1 MSFTS
6 SPSTAVTRNRPV
18 KMSLVDFKQ
27 ELLVKTKSTLI
38 RETLENYIQSVPNHW
53 ELRNN
58 LQLLKYC
65 CNCVEAEIPDNS
77 NPDTAVDKKT
87 LVLDALDHVF
97 QYTDAER
104 QHASDNVDFLH
115 KHGAIKPPGLTKR
128 IGAWFYGTPASTAD
142 NSSLVSRDVKREQW
156 RHKKAIAD
164 GDAPI
169 YDSDGDKQADFVDDP
184 TVMGCVVRNAKTVVT
199 GAVRGAVGTAVAG
212 GGVLNPTSIAVGAVG
227 GGVIGGL
234 DSSRL
239 LGVKHTTDKS
249 TPAPRDQSKSAVPPR
264 TLPPPNR
271 TGASSAPLV
280 AEIKQLRVEL
290 ENERKAKSDSERF
303 KELKEDMRF
312 NTLMLNTSSGG
323 GRGATS
329 KDVAEKIY
337 ELLKPNQDKRKQT
350 SVSASLMDVDQ
361 MRLALEAK
369 DALIVELRS
378 SNKLPPSRII
388 TPPMEPT
395 GPPSIPSYSWT
406 QPSSASS
413 TIPNIPSFS
422 WPTSSLSVKL
432 RDYNVDMTRSADAS
446 LKTIVRSNKIT
457 RRASVMVG
465 HDLRPQF
472 SFPCYEQGNLGGCTA
487 NAGCA
492 LYHYYSQSID
502 PSFVPSRLFQYYNE
516 RLLIDPNTAT
526 EDCGATAES
535 ICIAL
540 RDYGVCDETEWA
552 YDETQEATIPPSQC
566 YFEAKSNRISAY
578 HSVKPH
584 LHSIKTEIALS
595 HPVLVGVFIFPS
607 FESVDTSTTGVV
619 SLPSADELE
628 GGSIGGHAMLIVGFQ
643 DYDESY
649 DDALA
654 KKPKGC
660 IGMAKTGSASKGHFI
675 VRNSLGADWGDGGHC
690 YFPYEY
696 LLNSDLVTDFWGFSQ
711 ITTEPDPTSS
721 PDVRVTSTSKTPL
734 GKK

>member
-1 MSFTS
+1 
-6 SPSTAVTRNRPV
+6 
-18 KMSLVDFKQ
+18 
-27 ELLVKTKSTLI
+27 
-38 RETLENYIQSVPNHW
+38 
-53 ELRNN
+53 
-58 LQLLKYC
+58 
-65 CNCVEAEIPDNS
+65 
-77 NPDTAVDKKT
+77 
-87 LVLDALDHVF
+87 
-97 QYTDAER
+97 
-104 QHASDNVDFLH
+104 
-115 KHGAIKPPGLTKR
+115 
-128 IGAWFYGTPASTAD
+128 
-142 NSSLVSRDVKREQW
+142 
-156 RHKKAIAD
+156 
-164 GDAPI
+164 
-169 YDSDGDKQADFVDDP
+169 
-184 TVMGCVVRNAKTVVT
+184 
-199 GAVRGAVGTAVAG
+199 
-212 GGVLNPTSIAVGAVG
+212 
-227 GGVIGGL
+227 
-234 DSSRL
+234 
-239 LGVKHTTDKS
+239 
-249 TPAPRDQSKSAVPPR
+249 
-264 TLPPPNR
+264 
-271 TGASSAPLV
+271 
-280 AEIKQLRVEL
+280 
-290 ENERKAKSDSERF
+290 
-303 KELKEDMRF
+303 
-312 NTLMLNTSSGG
+312 
-323 GRGATS
+323 
-329 KDVAEKIY
+329 
-337 ELLKPNQDKRKQT
+337 
-350 SVSASLMDVDQ
+350 
-361 MRLALEAK
+361 
-369 DALIVELRS
+369 
-378 SNKLPPSRII
+378 
-388 TPPMEPT
+388 
-395 GPPSIPSYSWT
+395 
-406 QPSSASS
+406 
-413 TIPNIPSFS
+413 
-422 WPTSSLSVKL
+422 
-432 RDYNVDMTRSADAS
+432 
-446 LKTIVRSNKIT
+446 
-457 RRASVMVG
+457 MVG

-711 ITTEPDPTSS
+711 ITTEPDPTAS
-721 PDVRVTSTSKTPL
+721 PDVQNVRGTSTSKTPA